1 MRTITTCLAL
11 SLILVT
17 GAVDAQTKTDK
28 ASVNWGPEL
37 TEKTDGEFSMVVAQ
51 TGGTSYLVVYLKKE
65 RHLQRMDGT
74 RMVWQKP
81 IDRDKEMKGAQLE
94 KVALVGNDIVVLTSL
109 HDRKAQ
115 ENQLFYSR
123 FDQERFEPLVSNRR
137 IAAIPAPKANNPG
150 SFEIRVSPDRSKLL
164 AHLYYPK
171 EKGIPQQSRMEM
183 YDLDLAPLWSQDL
196 ELPYPSDEF
205 EVESQGVDN
214 DGSVVLLGVKY
225 AQKSEKRQ
233 LKREGKATYEYHL
246 LTFNGTSSRPD
257 DHTIAVPDK
266 FLQDMT
272 LAMGKEGDILCA
284 GLYGNKGAFSVRGAF
299 FLRLDRATKKIV
311 HESYK
316 PFSDDFITSYMTEKE
331 EDKAKK
337 KADKK
342 GEELEL
348 PEFDLHEIILRDDG
362 GAVLIAEQYYLRVV
376 QSTYTDSQGHTS
388 TRTTYHYF
396 YNDVLVVN
404 MGPDGNIDWAVK
416 VPKRQHSVNTSIY
429 SSIATAVKG
438 ERLYMVF
445 NDSGKNLFLKPGDKV
460 EQFGA
465 PGKDALVV
473 LVTVDRDGNVSR
485 EPLFTTDKRE
495 AFLRPKDCVQLSDEG
510 SMFIYASWR
519 KNYRFGLIDF
529 Q

>member
-1 MRTITTCLAL
+1 MRTIATCLAL
-11 SLILVT
+11 SLILAAS
-17 GAVDAQTKTDK
+17 AVEAQTKTDK
-28 ASVNWGPEL
+28 ASVSWGPEL
-37 TEKTDGEFSMVVAQ
+37 TGKTDGEFSVVAA
-51 TGGTSYLVVYLKKE
+51 TSGGTSYLVVYLKKE
-65 RHLQRMDGT
+65 RYLQRMDGT
-74 RMVWQKP
+74 RLVWQKP
-81 IDRDKEMKGAQLE
+81 IDKDKEMKGAQLE
-94 KVALVGNDIVVLTSL
+94 KVALIGNDIVILTSL
-109 HDRKAQ
+109 LDRKAH

-123 FDQERFEPLVSNRR
+123 FNQEGFEPLVPNRR
-137 IAAIPAPKANNPG
+137 IAAIPAPKASSPG
-150 SFEIRVSPDRSKLL
+150 SFQVGVSPDRSKLL
-164 AHLYYPK
+164 VHLYYPK

-183 YDLDLAPLWSQDL
+183 YDRDMALLWSQDL
-196 ELPYPSDEF
+196 DLPYPSDEF
-205 EVESQGVDN
+205 DVESQRVDN

-225 AQKSEKRQ
+225 AQKSEKRE

-246 LTFNGTSSRPD
+246 LTFSGSSSRPD
-257 DHTIAVPDK
+257 DHPIDVPDK

-331 EDKAKK
+331 EGKAKK

-362 GAVLIAEQYYLRVV
+362 GAVLIAEQYYLRIV
-376 QSTYTDSQGHTS
+376 QSTYTDSQGHMS

-396 YNDVLVVN
+396 YNDVVVVN
-404 MGPDGNIDWAVK
+404 MTPDGNIDWAVK
-416 VPKRQHSVNTSIY
+416 VPKRQHSANTSLY

-438 ERLYMVF
+438 DRLYMVF

-460 EQFGA
+460 QQFGA

-473 LVTVDRDGNVSR
+473 LVAVDRDGNVSR

-495 AFLRPKDCVQLSDEG
+495 AFLRPKDCVQLDEG
-510 SMFIYASWR
+510 GDMFIYASWR
-519 KNYRFGLIDF
+519 KNYRFGLIEF